1 MLHSS
6 VKNLQ
11 EKSMNSK
18 ISSIITLNNKN
29 EKFGSRISSNYI
41 KKNLIVIEIL
51 ENFLI
56 DEGQN
61 SGTIDIDKLKML
73 LPKSMNID
81 NAYIKRLLHT
91 DITSLKK
98 AVNQLRSKKNLF
110 LQYQLL
116 NKIVLSAIRLD
127 KEIDSGIKKNLR
139 LLKSNSI
146 ITEDEKDIENNNNQQ
161 RRDSNEDINPIEHS
175 KEVLKLVNNL
185 ITEFNQILGNKKDI
199 NILN

>member
-1 MLHSS
+1 
-6 VKNLQ
+6 
-11 EKSMNSK
+11 
-18 ISSIITLNNKN
+18 
-29 EKFGSRISSNYI
+29 
-41 KKNLIVIEIL
+41 
-51 ENFLI
+51 
-56 DEGQN
+56 
-61 SGTIDIDKLKML
+61 ML